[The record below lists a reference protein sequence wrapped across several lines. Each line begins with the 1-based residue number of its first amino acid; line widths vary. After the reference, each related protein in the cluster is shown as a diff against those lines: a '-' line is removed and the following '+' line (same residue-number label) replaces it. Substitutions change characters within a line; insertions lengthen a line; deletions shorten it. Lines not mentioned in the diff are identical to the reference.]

1 MRLKLFIFVSFILS
15 VVQAQEKNDSILR
28 FFNYN
33 LEQKKYEFAFE
44 KKTINDST
52 IFYTLD
58 SLRTIGF
65 YTLTL
70 DSVKTPY
77 IYLNKGKMYK
87 NIWVKND
94 TIFNKK
100 EEWFPIQNL
109 DSLIHNIQFKYANQG
124 YPFSEFKII
133 PLGYKNG
140 EAQVELKLNLLPQRT
155 IDHIEVIGYEKL
167 SKGFIKNNLGL
178 KIGEP
183 YNEKKLLDVSDQI
196 HYNSLIKETNEPKTL
211 FNTDSTT
218 VYLYVEKVN
227 SNSFDGILGFGNDEN
242 GEFRLNGNVKVELNN
257 NFNGMELIGLNWIA
271 TADKSNSLDINVRVP
286 YLFQSEIG
294 TNTNFKMYKKDSTYV
309 NLKIE
314 ERLFYQLNMNSNIGL
329 NLSYET
335 SNFVLDESPLIH
347 DLYEDFNKT
356 GIGASYEF
364 LKPTQ
369 NRLLEGRSKLFLLGK
384 ALKKKTSE
392 YEIGTNQYLDTKSQQ
407 YEVGIDAFH
416 LFKLHAQ
423 HYLKSSIKAEGIFGS
438 EHEFAMNELY
448 RIGGFNSIRG
458 FNEESIIA
466 STYGILSLEYRF
478 MPNDG
483 IYISAFGDY
492 AFIENKSAN
501 INANLFG
508 TGVGFS
514 FLTQLG
520 IFNMS
525 YAVGKQP
532 KEGFDFKNAKIH
544 FGIITRF

>member
-1 MRLKLFIFVSFILS
+1 MFSFVHS
-15 VVQAQEKNDSILR
+15 QEKNDTVLK

-33 LEQKKYEFAFE
+33 QNMKNYEFDFE
-44 KKTINDST
+44 KKAISDST
-52 IFYTLD
+52 IFQTLD

-70 DSVKTPY
+70 DSIKSPN

-87 NIWVKND
+87 KIWVKND
-94 TIFNKK
+94 SIFNKN
-100 EEWFPIQNL
+100 EDWFAVQNL
-109 DSLIHNIQFKYANQG
+109 DSLVQNIQAKYANEG
-124 YPFSEFKII
+124 FPFSEFKII
-133 PLGYKNG
+133 PLGYKHG
-140 EAQVELKLNLLPQRT
+140 EVQVKLELNLFPQRT

-167 SKGFIKNNLGL
+167 SKGFIRNNLGL
-178 KIGEP
+178 KIGET
-183 YNEKKLLDVSDQI
+183 YNEQKLLEASERI
-196 HYNSLIKETNEPKTL
+196 SYSNLIKETNEPQTL

-227 SNSFDGILGFGNDEN
+227 SNSFDGSLGFGNDEN
-242 GEFRLNGNVKVELNN
+242 GDFQLNGNVKVELSN
-257 NFNGMELIGLNWIA
+257 NFNAMEIIRLNWIA
-271 TADKSNSLDINVRVP
+271 TADKSNSLDLNVRVP

-294 TNTNFKMYKKDSTYV
+294 TQTDFNMYKKDSTYV

-314 ERLFYQLNMNSNIGL
+314 ERLFYQLNNYSNIGL

-335 SNFVLDESPLIH
+335 SNFVLDESPLI
-347 DLYEDFNKT
+347 DNLYEDFNKT

-364 LKPTQ
+364 LRPTQ
-369 NRLLEGRSKLFLLGK
+369 KRLMEGKSKLFILGK
-384 ALKKKTSE
+384 ALRKKTSE
-392 YEIGTNQYLDTKSQQ
+392 FQVEVNDYFDTKIQQ

-416 LFKLHAQ
+416 LFQLHPQ
-423 HYLKSSIKAEGIFGS
+423 HYLKSSIEAFGLFGS
-438 EHEFAMNELY
+438 EKELAMNELY

-466 STYGILSLEYRF
+466 STYGVLSMEYRF

-483 IYISAFGDY
+483 IYISTFGDY
-492 AFIENKSAN
+492 AFIENKSADFSE
-501 INANLFG
+501 NLFG
-508 TGVGFS
+508 VGVGFS

-532 KEGFDFKNAKIH
+532 NEGFDFKNSKIH
-544 FGIITRF
+544 FGILTRF

>member
-1 MRLKLFIFVSFILS
+1 MKSNLFIIVCLVFSFVHS
-15 VVQAQEKNDSILR
+15 QEKNDTVLK

-33 LEQKKYEFAFE
+33 QNMKNYEFDFE
-44 KKTINDST
+44 KKAISDST
-52 IFYTLD
+52 IFQTLD
-58 SLRTIGF
+58 SLRSIGF

-70 DSVKTPY
+70 DSIKSPN

-87 NIWVKND
+87 KIWVKND
-94 TIFNKK
+94 SIFNKK
-100 EEWFPIQNL
+100 EDWFAVQNL
-109 DSLIHNIQFKYANQG
+109 DSLVQNIQAKYANEG
-124 YPFSEFKII
+124 FPFSEFKII
-133 PLGYKNG
+133 PLGYKDG
-140 EAQVELKLNLLPQRT
+140 EAQVKLELNLFPQRT

-167 SKGFIKNNLGL
+167 SKGFIRNNLGL
-178 KIGEP
+178 KIGET
-183 YNEKKLLDVSDQI
+183 YNEQKLLEASERI
-196 HYNSLIKETNEPKTL
+196 SYSSFIKETNEPQTL

-242 GEFRLNGNVKVELNN
+242 GDFQLNGNVKVELSN
-257 NFNGMELIGLNWIA
+257 NFNGMEIIRLNWIA
-271 TADKSNSLDINVRVP
+271 TADKSNSLDLNVRVP

-294 TNTNFKMYKKDSTYV
+294 TQTDFNTYKKDSTYV

-314 ERLFYQLNMNSNIGL
+314 ERLFYQLNNYSNIGL

-335 SNFVLDESPLIH
+335 SNFVLDESPLI
-347 DLYEDFNKT
+347 DNLYEDFNKT

-364 LKPTQ
+364 LRPTQ
-369 NRLLEGRSKLFLLGK
+369 KRLMEGKSKLFILGK
-384 ALKKKTSE
+384 ALRKKTSE
-392 YEIGTNQYLDTKSQQ
+392 FQVEVNDYFDTKIQQ

-416 LFKLHAQ
+416 LFQLHPQ
-423 HYLKSSIKAEGIFGS
+423 HYLKSSVEAFGLFGS
-438 EHEFAMNELY
+438 EKELAMNELY

-483 IYISAFGDY
+483 IYISTFGDY
-492 AFIENKSAN
+492 AFIENKSADFN
-501 INANLFG
+501 ENLFG
-508 TGVGFS
+508 AGVGFS

-532 KEGFDFKNAKIH
+532 NEGFDFKNSKIH
-544 FGIITRF
+544 FGILTRF

>member
-1 MRLKLFIFVSFILS
+1 MKSKLFIIACLLFSFVQS
-15 VVQAQEKNDSILR
+15 QEKNDSILK

-33 LEQKKYEFAFE
+33 QNIKNYEFDFE
-44 KKTINDST
+44 KKAINDST

-58 SLRTIGF
+58 SLRSIGF

-70 DSVKTPY
+70 DSIKSPN

-87 NIWVKND
+87 KIWVKND
-94 TIFNKK
+94 SIFNKN
-100 EEWFPIQNL
+100 EDWFAVQNL
-109 DSLIHNIQFKYANQG
+109 DSLVQNIQAKYANEG
-124 YPFSEFKII
+124 FPFSEFKII
-133 PLGYKNG
+133 PLGYKDG
-140 EAQVELKLNLLPQRT
+140 EAQVKLELNLFPQRT

-167 SKGFIKNNLGL
+167 SKGFIRNNLGL
-178 KIGEP
+178 KIGEI
-183 YNEKKLLDVSDQI
+183 YNEQKLLEASERMS
-196 HYNSLIKETNEPKTL
+196 YSSFIKETNEPQTL

-242 GEFRLNGNVKVELNN
+242 GDFQLNGNVKVELSN
-257 NFNGMELIGLNWIA
+257 NFNGMEIIRLNWIA
-271 TADKSNSLDINVRVP
+271 TADKSNSLDLNVRIP

-294 TNTNFKMYKKDSTYV
+294 TQTDFNMYKKDSTYV

-314 ERLFYQLNMNSNIGL
+314 ERLFYQLNNYSNIGI

-335 SNFVLDESPLIH
+335 SNFVLDESPLI
-347 DLYEDFNKT
+347 DNLYEDFNKT

-364 LKPTQ
+364 LRPTQ
-369 NRLLEGRSKLFLLGK
+369 KRLMEGKSKLFILGK
-384 ALKKKTSE
+384 ALRKKTSE
-392 YEIGTNQYLDTKSQQ
+392 FQVEVNDYFDTKSQQ

-416 LFKLHAQ
+416 LFQLHPQ
-423 HYLKSSIKAEGIFGS
+423 HYLKSSVEAFGLFGS
-438 EHEFAMNELY
+438 EKELAMNELY

-483 IYISAFGDY
+483 IYISTFGDY
-492 AFIENKSAN
+492 AFIENKSADFSE
-501 INANLFG
+501 NLFG
-508 TGVGFS
+508 AGVGFS

-532 KEGFDFKNAKIH
+532 NEGFDFKNSKIH
-544 FGIITRF
+544 FGILTRF

>member
-1 MRLKLFIFVSFILS
+1 MKSNLFIIVCLVFSFVHS
-15 VVQAQEKNDSILR
+15 QEKNDTVLK

-33 LEQKKYEFAFE
+33 QNMKNYEFDFE
-44 KKTINDST
+44 KKAISDST
-52 IFYTLD
+52 IFQTLD
-58 SLRTIGF
+58 SLRSIGF

-70 DSVKTPY
+70 DSIKSPN

-87 NIWVKND
+87 KIWVKND
-94 TIFNKK
+94 SIFNKK
-100 EEWFPIQNL
+100 EDWFAVQNL
-109 DSLIHNIQFKYANQG
+109 DSLVQNIQAKYANEG
-124 YPFSEFKII
+124 FPFSEFKII
-133 PLGYKNG
+133 PLGYKHG
-140 EAQVELKLNLLPQRT
+140 EVQVKLELNLFPQRT

-167 SKGFIKNNLGL
+167 SKGFIRNNLGL
-178 KIGEP
+178 KIGET
-183 YNEKKLLDVSDQI
+183 YNEQKLLEASERI
-196 HYNSLIKETNEPKTL
+196 SYSSFIKETNEPQTL

-242 GEFRLNGNVKVELNN
+242 GDFQLNGNVKVELSN
-257 NFNGMELIGLNWIA
+257 NFNGMEIIRLNWIA
-271 TADKSNSLDINVRVP
+271 TADKSNSLDLNVRIP

-294 TNTNFKMYKKDSTYV
+294 TQTYFNMYKKDSTYV

-314 ERLFYQLNMNSNIGL
+314 ERLFYQLNNYSNIGL

-335 SNFVLDESPLIH
+335 SNFVLDESPLI
-347 DLYEDFNKT
+347 DNLYEDFNKT

-364 LKPTQ
+364 LRPTQ
-369 NRLLEGRSKLFLLGK
+369 KRLMEGKSKLFILGK
-384 ALKKKTSE
+384 ALRKKTSE
-392 YEIGTNQYLDTKSQQ
+392 FQVEVNDYFDTKIQQ

-416 LFKLHAQ
+416 LFQLHPQ
-423 HYLKSSIKAEGIFGS
+423 HYLKSSVEAFGLFGS
-438 EHEFAMNELY
+438 EKELAMNELY

-466 STYGILSLEYRF
+466 STYGVLSMEYRF

-483 IYISAFGDY
+483 IYISTFGDY
-492 AFIENKSAN
+492 AFIENKSADFSE
-501 INANLFG
+501 NLFG
-508 TGVGFS
+508 VGVGFS

-532 KEGFDFKNAKIH
+532 NEGFDFKNSKIH
-544 FGIITRF
+544 FGILTRF